1 MIHIIPCLLFAF
13 HKLMILIKSVVNKN
27 KIKYYYNRFI
37 GKGSYKYKSNKQNL

>member
-13 HKLMILIKSVVNKN
+13 HNLMILIKSVVNKN
-27 KIKYYYNRFI
+27 KNKYYYNRFI